1 MDIVTS
7 GKGIIPYEMIVDMDS
22 LDIKPEGKF
31 YNKTQFFSELKG
43 RAVSDDDYDQSKYLF
58 QTLKMCNL
66 SDMNDL
72 YNFQDVALLCEIV
85 ENRFQAMQNECGYNP
100 RKCNSA
106 STLSGWIH

>member
-31 YNKTQFFSELKG
+31 YDKTQFFSELKG

-58 QTLKMCNL
+58 QTLKMRFL
-66 SDMNDL
+66 SDMNDV

-85 ENRFQAMQNECGYNP
+85 ETVLKLSKMNVDIIHRNV
-100 RKCNSA
+100 
-106 STLSGWIH
+106 TLLAH